1 MHARTRSRVHSWTV
15 SAGAAVLPYCRTLQF
30 GMYLRRMALLHAELM
45 QWSAAHDLLLLA
57 AEQ

>member
-1 MHARTRSRVHSWTV
+1 MRARALACTLDGFGGR
-15 SAGAAVLPYCRTLQF
+15 VLPYCRALQF

>member
-1 MHARTRSRVHSWTV
+1 
-15 SAGAAVLPYCRTLQF
+15 
-30 GMYLRRMALLHAELM
+30 MYLRRMALLHAELM